1 MDDLFVK
8 YSRIIFKFILL
19 TTSLWTSILG
29 IQLENNKLLA
39 WNNTKTYFNS
49 KDNKELVYFS
59 GIQKYWSFQVFIKDV
74 L

>member
-8 YSRIIFKFILL
+8 YSRIIFKFISL
-19 TTSLWTSILG
+19 TISLWTPILG
-29 IQLENNKLLA
+29 IKLEYNKLLA

-49 KDNKELVYFS
+49 EDNKELVYFS
-59 GIQKYWSFQVFIKDV
+59 GTQKYWSFQVFIKDV